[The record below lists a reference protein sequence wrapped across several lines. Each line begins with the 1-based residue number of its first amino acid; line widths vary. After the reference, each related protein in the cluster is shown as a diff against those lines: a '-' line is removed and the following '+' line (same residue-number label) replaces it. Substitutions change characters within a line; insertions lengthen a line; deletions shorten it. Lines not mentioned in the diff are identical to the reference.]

1 MDRLLRDWRS
11 AKLRMFTYTLLTKP
25 GFRFS
30 PDNPLAVSDDRLR
43 GLVKFGPYKRVTD
56 IPRIGFVFPDGYRDA
71 ANDLY
76 LALRNGL
83 GLFKGLPSVFKIP
96 LEKTQVVPISGFRL
110 HNRFDHH
117 DSALRYRD
125 AIQNWISRE
134 GEMPNIFINLHPKSM
149 AWDEDSEYSATKA
162 VLLEQGLLS
171 QNVTLELIQNSA
183 QFEWAVANI
192 ALGLFVKLGGIPWAI
207 DRSDGEGEVVIGMGR
222 SESYD
227 PRTRERERVIAFTT
241 CIQSDGVYQFGN
253 FGRPCTDQ
261 ESFMQELE
269 STLRSTIRRVCSQ
282 RPATIALTL
291 HFPKDFSY
299 DERNL
304 CETVAADAAQN
315 ISRIE
320 FVKVTQEDRFF
331 AIDDETP
338 DQVPRRGTCIRL
350 SNSDYLLYT
359 EGSEERQPWINRP
372 PSAVRIR
379 HYRDATEPGL
389 ATRSV
394 IGQVFDLSLSN
405 WRAFNAAGYPVS
417 ILYSHLISQILQ
429 KADFSNVRNEDLSDR
444 MWFL

>member
-1 MDRLLRDWRS
+1 
-11 AKLRMFTYTLLTKP
+11 MFTYTLLTKP
-25 GFRFS
+25 RFRFS
-30 PDNPLAVSDDRLR
+30 PDSPAAVSDDRLR
-43 GLVKFGPYKRVTD
+43 GMVKFGPYKRVTEV
-56 IPRIGFVFPDGYRDA
+56 PRIGFVFPDGYRDA
-71 ANDLY
+71 ANSLY

-83 GLFKGLPSVFKIP
+83 GLFKGLPSVFKVP
-96 LEKTQVVPISGFRL
+96 LEKTQVVPITGFKL
-110 HNRFDHH
+110 QNRFDHH

-125 AIQNWISRE
+125 AIRNWITAES
-134 GEMPNIFINLHPKSM
+134 EMPDIFVNLHPKSM

-162 VLLEQGLLS
+162 ALLQEGLLS

-207 DRSDGEGEVVIGMGR
+207 DRSDSEGEVIIGMGR

-227 PRTRERERVIAFTT
+227 PRTRERQRAIAFTT
-241 CIQSDGVYQFGN
+241 CIQSDGVYQFGT

-261 ESFMQELE
+261 KSFMQELE
-269 STLRSTIRRVCSQ
+269 STLRLSIKRVCSE
-282 RPATIALTL
+282 RTATRALTL
-291 HFPKDFSY
+291 HFPKDFSRE
-299 DERNL
+299 ERQL
-304 CETVAADAAQN
+304 CEVVAADAAQN

-331 AIDDETP
+331 AIDDETR
-338 DQVPRRGTCIRL
+338 DDVPRRGTCIRL
-350 SNSDYLLYT
+350 SKSDYLLYT
-359 EGSEERQPWINRP
+359 EGSEERQPWVNRP

-379 HYRDATEPGL
+379 HYRNGTEAGL
-389 ATRSV
+389 ATRDV

-405 WRAFNAAGYPVS
+405 WRAFNAVGYPVS

-429 KADFSNVRNEDLSDR
+429 KADFSKLKSENLTDR

>member
-1 MDRLLRDWRS
+1 
-11 AKLRMFTYTLLTKP
+11 MFTYTSLTKP

-30 PDNPLAVSDDRLR
+30 PENPTAVSDDRLR
-43 GLVKFGPYKRVTD
+43 GIVKFGPYKRVNHA
-56 IPRIGFVFPDGYRDA
+56 PRIAFVFPDGYRDA
-71 ANDLY
+71 ANTLY

-96 LEKTQVVPISGFRL
+96 LEKTQVVPITGFKL
-110 HNRFDHH
+110 QNRFDHH

-125 AIQNWISRE
+125 AIQNWISSE
-134 GEMPNIFINLHPKSM
+134 GEMPDIFVNLHPKSM

-162 VLLEQGLLS
+162 VLLQEGLLS
-171 QNVTLELIQNSA
+171 QNVTLELIQNST

-192 ALGLFVKLGGIPWAI
+192 GLGLFVKLGGIPWAVN
-207 DRSDGEGEVVIGMGR
+207 RPDGEGEIVIGMGR

-227 PRTRERERVIAFTT
+227 PRTRERERAIAFTT

-253 FGRPCTDQ
+253 FGKPCTDQ
-261 ESFMQELE
+261 KGFMQELE
-269 STLRSTIRRVCSQ
+269 STLRLTVKRACS
-282 RPATIALTL
+282 RHTATTAITL

-299 DERNL
+299 EERQL
-304 CETVAADAAQN
+304 CTTVAADAAQN

-338 DQVPRRGTCIRL
+338 DHVPRRGTCIHL
-350 SNSDYLLYT
+350 SKSDYLLYT
-359 EGSEERQPWINRP
+359 EGSEERQPWVNRP

-379 HYRDATEPGL
+379 YYGDLTQAGLGTRD
-389 ATRSV
+389 V

-429 KADFSNVRNEDLSDR
+429 KADLSKVRNEDLSDR